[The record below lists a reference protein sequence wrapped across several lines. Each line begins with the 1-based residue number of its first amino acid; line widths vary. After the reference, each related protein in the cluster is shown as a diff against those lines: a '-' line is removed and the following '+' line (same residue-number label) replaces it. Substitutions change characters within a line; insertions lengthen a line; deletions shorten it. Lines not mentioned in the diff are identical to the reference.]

1 MFDWFALLGYVLL
14 LWSFFEKK
22 LWMFLYKELLL
33 RDKFILIR
41 NMFGLLVV
49 VRNLASMYVLFLF
62 IAYWLDNIWQSIGVL
77 LFIFF
82 VPLFLLY
89 NVEETKQNS

>member
-1 MFDWFALLGYVLL
+1 MFDWFALAGYVLFM
-14 LWSFFEKK
+14 WSFIEKK
-22 LWMFLYKELLL
+22 VWVFLYEEIFLLDRLVLL
-33 RDKFILIR
+33 RNVAGI
-41 NMFGLLVV
+41 
-49 VRNLASMYVLFLF
+49 YVLFLF